1 MMGNFAR
8 FIDSRIIVAKFLAFH
23 SLLSLKLLFDG
34 DLFCFGEII
43 SLQTFKHFDNMQRH
57 VSSLTK
63 NCYSILLFEAAIM
76 GIRLHSSYSKG
87 LMVRCWFQLYFKC
100 QISTAI
106 PVTLMARDGA
116 K

>member
-1 MMGNFAR
+1 MLGTFAR
-8 FIDSRIIVAKFLAFH
+8 FIDSRIISFFFSHLH
-23 SLLSLKLLFDG
+23 SILSLKLLFDG

-43 SLQTFKHFDNMQRH
+43 LIQTFKHFDKMQRH

-63 NCYSILLFEAAIM
+63 NSYSILFEAAIM